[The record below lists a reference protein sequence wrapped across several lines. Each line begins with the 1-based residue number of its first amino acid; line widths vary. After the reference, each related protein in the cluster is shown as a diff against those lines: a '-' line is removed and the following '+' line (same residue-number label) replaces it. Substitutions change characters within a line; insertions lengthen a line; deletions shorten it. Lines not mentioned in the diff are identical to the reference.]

1 MAIPILQNHT
11 EYIRGLR
18 EETPLEAVI
27 RRIPATIELTEGNLD
42 GVAARLRDLRARY
55 DREGLRAI
63 ESDGEVARLV
73 HDQLRL
79 DSRTGAEKPFWAL
92 LSAVKAPDFVQWR
105 WGKADGGP
113 APANRYNG
121 GWKDTFRRLWY
132 RAELAKG
139 AHPDDP
145 YFYVDHGGEDFWV
158 GIIEREF
165 SQCRSLLHTFL
176 EWWLGPDGERQ
187 RSMEEHRRFFIALRL
202 LRPYRAY
209 EALRR
214 EDQIDLFRE
223 AERLAH
229 ARWVEELK
237 V

>member
-1 MAIPILQNHT
+1 MPIPILQNHT
-11 EYIRGLR
+11 EYVRALR
-18 EETPLEAVI
+18 EGGSPDPVI
-27 RRIPATIELTEGNLD
+27 RRIPAAIDLSEGNLE
-42 GVAARLRDLRARY
+42 GVAARLRDLRRTY
-55 DREGLRAI
+55 QTQGRRAI
-63 ESDGEVARLV
+63 ESDGPVARMI
-73 HDQLRL
+73 HETLRL
-79 DSRTGAEKPFWAL
+79 DGRTAAEKQFWAL
-92 LSAVKAPDFVQWR
+92 LSAVKAPDYVAWR
-105 WGKADGGP
+105 FGDDEGLA
-113 APANRYNG
+113 AANRYTG

-165 SQCRSLLHTFL
+165 SQCRSLLHAFL

-209 EALRR
+209 EALTR
-214 EDQIDLFRE
+214 EDQIELFEE

-229 ARWVEELK
+229 ARWVQELEA
-237 V
+237 